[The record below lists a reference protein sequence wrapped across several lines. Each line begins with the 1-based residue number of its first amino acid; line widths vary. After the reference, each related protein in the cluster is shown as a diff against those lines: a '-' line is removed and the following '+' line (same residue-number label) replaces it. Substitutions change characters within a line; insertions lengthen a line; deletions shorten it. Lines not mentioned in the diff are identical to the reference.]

1 MVLKGEILMYN
12 NENNLFEGILL
23 LSDLDGTLLDSKKDI
38 PHRNLE
44 AIKYFK
50 DKGGLFT
57 ISTGRCPSSAKNI
70 ALKAGVNC
78 SAVTLNGALVYD
90 YEKDEAVIR
99 HTLPDGYKHLI
110 KKIYDAFP
118 QIGIQVY
125 IESNIFV
132 LRSNDV
138 IDKFFIIE
146 KQPYININFENL
158 PNNSNKILIGGSHEM
173 LLKVR
178 EYVEHLDMAGMYGM
192 FTDPT
197 YYEILPA
204 NVNKGNSAL
213 KVAEVYKV
221 KPNNTVAI
229 GDYFNDIDLL
239 KSVGYPITTDNAPKE
254 IKTYANFIAG
264 HCDNG
269 AVADAIEHIERL
281 VRRKGCMPKV

>member
-1 MVLKGEILMYN
+1 M
-12 NENNLFEGILL
+12 FEGILL
-23 LSDLDGTLLDSKKDI
+23 LSDLDGTLLDTKKDI

-44 AIKYFK
+44 AIKHFK

-57 ISTGRCPSSAKNI
+57 VSTGRCPNSAKNI
-70 ALKAGVNC
+70 AIKAGVNC
-78 SAVTLNGALVYD
+78 PAVTLNGALIFD
-90 YEKDEAVIR
+90 YQKDKSVFG
-99 HTLPDGYKHLI
+99 HTLPDGYKNLL
-110 KKIYDAFP
+110 KRVYDAFP

-146 KQPYININFENL
+146 KQQYIDTSFENL
-158 PNNSNKILIGGSHEM
+158 PNNTNKILIGGSHDM
-173 LLKVR
+173 LLKVH
-178 EYVEHLDMAGMYGM
+178 EYVENLDMAGMYGM

-213 KVAEVYKV
+213 KVAQVCKV
-221 KPNNTVAI
+221 KPDNTAAI
-229 GDYFNDIDLL
+229 GDYYNDIDLL
-239 KSVGYPITTDNAPKE
+239 KSVGYPITPDNAPKK

-269 AVADAIEHIERL
+269 AVADAIQHIERL
-281 VRRKGCMPKV
+281 VRQNGCMSAVEISAEIT